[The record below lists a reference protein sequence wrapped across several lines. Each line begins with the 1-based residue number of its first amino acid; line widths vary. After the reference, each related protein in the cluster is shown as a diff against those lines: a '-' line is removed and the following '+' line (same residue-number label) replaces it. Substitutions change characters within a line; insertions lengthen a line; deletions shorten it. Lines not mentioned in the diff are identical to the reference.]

1 MSEIKVNSIKGVG
14 ASAAA
19 ITVNNTDGTC
29 TANITTVN
37 SVTMPNGGFL
47 SNRRINVNGAMTISQ
62 RGTSFS
68 TVSNNE
74 STIDQFALT
83 HDYGSSQMSV
93 SHSTTSPDGFSNSYK
108 LDVNTA
114 DTSIGSGQYV
124 AIRHRVE
131 AQNLQHLA
139 FGTSSAKSISLSF
152 YVRSNVTGTYAVN
165 IQQTDNS
172 KKQVSGTYTINSAD
186 TWERKTFTFAGDTS
200 GVINNDT
207 GDGFEMLWY
216 LVAGSNRTSGTAR
229 STFTAHATADEAA
242 GQTANIL
249 SSTSNE
255 FYLTGVQLEV
265 GSVATDFEHRSYT
278 QELALAQRYYY
289 VVADARDSGTK
300 HQLATGFAFH
310 SGQVEVTIH
319 YPVMRASASLVQ
331 GSGTDYFKAINNN
344 NNDTFDSWLLYQPS
358 PRVALLYASASG
370 LTAGEAYRLEFNN
383 DNGYIHL
390 QAEL

>member
-14 ASAAA
+14 ASTAA

-29 TANITTVN
+29 TANIT
-37 SVTMPNGGFL
+37 SIGGGQV

-83 HDYGSSQMSV
+83 HAYGSSQMSV

-114 DTSIGSGQYV
+114 DTSIGSNQYV

-172 KKQVSGTYTINSAD
+172 KKQVSATYTINSAD

-207 GDGFEMLWY
+207 GDGFEILWY
-216 LVAGSNRTSGTAR
+216 LVAGSDRTSGTAR
-229 STFTAHATADEAA
+229 STFTAYAKADEAA

-255 FYLTGVQLEV
+255 FYFTGVQLEV
-265 GSVATDFEHRSYT
+265 SDHATIFEHRSVG
-278 QELALAQRYYY
+278 QELALCQRYYY

-300 HQLATGFAFH
+300 HQLATGFAYH
-310 SGQVEVTIH
+310 SGQAEVTIH
-319 YPVMRASASLVQ
+319 YPVMRSTPSLVQ
-331 GSGTDYFKAINNN
+331 GSGTDYFKAVNNN
-344 NNDTFDSWLLYQPS
+344 NNDTFDSFLLYQPS
-358 PRVALLYASASG
+358 PRVALLYQGSSISG
-370 LTAGEAYRLEFNN
+370 LTAGQAYRLQFEN
-383 DNGYIHL
+383 DNAYIHL
-390 QAEL
+390 SAEL